1 MSHKFGIVTAVA
13 LSALMIAPLSFSF
26 AKGADGGKAGGA
38 GETGG
43 KAGGAGETGGK
54 AGGAGETGGKSGGA
68 GETGGKVGETVKL
81 IKQG

>member
-1 MSHKFGIVTAVA
+1 MNIRFGVVTAVA
-13 LSALMIAPLSFSF
+13 LGALMIAPLGISF

-54 AGGAGETGGKSGGA
+54 AGGAGETGGKAGGA
-68 GETGGKVGETVKL
+68 GETAGNVGETVKF
-81 IKQG
+81 IKRG